1 MWEREKVEY
10 MAITREELRERLDG
24 LPRLQLAA
32 LPTPME
38 KLERLSAHLG
48 GPDLW
53 VKREDL
59 TGMAMGGNKIRE
71 FEYQIAQAVERGC
84 DVLLHSAAAQSNQSR
99 QTAAVAAKLGLKAV
113 MVGRRDAHATD
124 QGNLLLTRLFGAEVY
139 LPEVEEQSAAVV
151 AKMKELASAGHKPFN
166 TSSDAR
172 VFRAVSYVDGALEL
186 VTQCASV
193 GIEPDAIYLCSGAYT
208 HVGLVVA
215 LQALG
220 IDWRVVGISP
230 SPRDDAAAAEG
241 HADLATECAGVLGL
255 DLALTPEDFESYAA
269 FVGSGY
275 GVVTEESRAALEL
288 LAQKEGLLL
297 DPSYTSKAM
306 AGLLSHVRDG
316 WWQKEQTLIFLHTG
330 GTPALF
336 AYAEDLGY

>member
-1 MWEREKVEY
+1 MV
-10 MAITREELRERLDG
+10 ITREELRELLDG

-38 KLERLSAHLG
+38 KLERLSAHVG
-48 GPDLW
+48 GPDFW

-59 TGMAMGGNKIRE
+59 TGVAMGGNKIRE

-84 DVLLHSAAAQSNQSR
+84 DVLLHAAAAQSNQSR

-124 QGNLLLTRLFGAEVY
+124 QGNLLLTRLFGAEVH

-151 AKMKELASAGHKPFN
+151 AKIEELARAGHKPFN

-172 VFRAVSYVDGALEL
+172 VFRAVAYVDGALEL
-186 VTQCASV
+186 VAQCADA

-215 LQALG
+215 LRALG

-230 SPRDDAAAAEG
+230 SPRDDVAAAEG
-241 HADLATECAGVLGL
+241 HADLAAECAGVLGL
-255 DLALTPEDFESYAA
+255 ELALAAGDFESYAG
-269 FVGSGY
+269 FVGPDY
-275 GVVTEESRAALEL
+275 GVVTDESRAALEL
-288 LAQKEGLLL
+288 LAQQEGLLL

-306 AGLLSHVRDG
+306 AGMLTHVRDG
-316 WWQKEQTLIFLHTG
+316 WWQQGQTLVFLHTG

>member
-1 MWEREKVEY
+1 
-10 MAITREELRERLDG
+10 MAITREELRELLDG

-38 KLERLSAHLG
+38 KLERLSAHVG
-48 GPDLW
+48 GPDFW

-59 TGMAMGGNKIRE
+59 TGVAMGGNKIRE

-84 DVLLHSAAAQSNQSR
+84 DVLLHAAAAQSNQSR

-124 QGNLLLTRLFGAEVY
+124 QGNLLLTRLFGAEVN
-139 LPEVEEQSAAVV
+139 LLKAEEQSAAVA
-151 AKMKELASAGHKPFN
+151 AKMEELAKDGYKPFN

-172 VFRAVSYVDGALEL
+172 VFRAVAYVDGALEL
-186 VTQCASV
+186 VAQCAEV
-193 GIEPDAIYLCSGAYT
+193 GVEPNAIYLCSGAYT

-215 LQALG
+215 LRALG
-220 IDWRVVGISP
+220 IEWRVVGISP
-230 SPRDDAAAAEG
+230 SPRDNAEAAEG
-241 HADLATECAGVLGL
+241 HAELAAECVGELGL
-255 DLALTPEDFESYAA
+255 DLELAPGDFESYAD
-269 FVGSGY
+269 FVGPAY

-288 LAQKEGLLL
+288 LAQQEGLLL

-306 AGLLSHVRDG
+306 AGMLAHVRGG
-316 WWQKEQTLIFLHTG
+316 WWQNGQTLVFLHTG

>member
-1 MWEREKVEY
+1 
-10 MAITREELRERLDG
+10 MAITREQLRERLDG

-38 KLERLSAHLG
+38 KLERLSAHVG
-48 GPDLW
+48 GPDFW

-59 TGMAMGGNKIRE
+59 TGVAMGGNKIRE

-84 DVLLHSAAAQSNQSR
+84 DVLLHAAAAQSNQSR

-124 QGNLLLTRLFGAEVY
+124 QGNLLLTRLFGAEVH
-139 LPEVEEQSAAVV
+139 LPEEKEQSAAVA
-151 AKMKELASAGHKPFN
+151 AKIEELARAGHKPFN

-172 VFRAVSYVDGALEL
+172 VFRAVAYVDGVLEL
-186 VTQCASV
+186 VAQCADV

-215 LQALG
+215 LRALG

-230 SPRDDAAAAEG
+230 SPRDDVAAAEG
-241 HADLATECAGVLGL
+241 HADLAAECAGVLGL
-255 DLALTPEDFESYAA
+255 ELALAAGDFESYAG
-269 FVGSGY
+269 FVGPDY
-275 GVVTEESRAALEL
+275 GVVTDESRAALEL
-288 LAQKEGLLL
+288 LAQQEGLLL

-306 AGLLSHVRDG
+306 AGMLSHVRDG
-316 WWQKEQTLIFLHTG
+316 WWQKGQTLIFLHTG